1 VSFLKKNPPSAS
13 CVNLYE
19 DPKFVVSIKGMS
31 LLTRVRCDW
40 EWQVRWGL
48 IKVTGILNKHR
59 NKLAA
64 LVAAM
69 E

>member
-1 VSFLKKNPPSAS
+1 MRT
-13 CVNLYE
+13 
-19 DPKFVVSIKGMS
+19 PKVVSIKAMS

-40 EWQVRWGL
+40 EGQARWGL

>member
-1 VSFLKKNPPSAS
+1 MLLELVWLGMRT
-13 CVNLYE
+13 
-19 DPKFVVSIKGMS
+19 PKVVVSVKAMS
-31 LLTRVRCDW
+31 LLMRVRCDW
-40 EWQVRWGL
+40 EGQARWGL